1 MQIIKPIIT
10 CMMLNMLSGC
20 ATMVQK
26 SATDLL
32 YVNSDPPGA
41 QVRLSAGLKGITP
54 CQFELPRKAK
64 LMVVIEKE
72 GYEQVEVMVQGI
84 TTPKR
89 VLISGLGNQIV
100 GAGLLGEM
108 VDDQSGAAF
117 ELKPNPIEVKLKP
130 KKEAAK

>member
-1 MQIIKPIIT
+1 MQIVKVIIT

-26 SATDLL
+26 SATKLL

-41 QVRLSAGLKGITP
+41 QVTLSTGVKGITP
-54 CQFELPRKAK
+54 CQFELPGKAK
-64 LMVVIEKE
+64 LMVVIEK
-72 GYEQVEVMVQGI
+72 GSYEQVEVMVQGI
-84 TTPKR
+84 PTPKK